1 MRRLLLAT
9 AAGALLTLIGPAL
22 STDKNCAYSRLD
34 ALSALSLGGAPAAA
48 APANAEILEIKETLF
63 LTQVNDIYI
72 NPDDYWDKLIKFEGI
87 LQSAADDGDDGLRHY
102 FVIRYGP
109 GCCGFD
115 GLVGFEVVGSTNY
128 PKDDTWVEA
137 VGALE
142 KAVHEGEEYLR
153 IRLSSLNAL
162 NRRGAEIVT
171 R

>member
-1 MRRLLLAT
+1 MRKLLIAT
-9 AAGALLTLIGPAL
+9 AAGALLALIGPTPTPEQNFIRRPAAF
-22 STDKNCAYSRLD
+22 C
-34 ALSALSLGGAPAAA
+34 LGGAPAAA
-48 APANAEILEIKETLF
+48 AEILEIKETLF

-87 LQSAADDGDDGLRHY
+87 LQSVADESDDGLRHY

-115 GLVGFEVVGSTNY
+115 GLVGFEVIGSANY
-128 PKDDTWVEA
+128 PADNTWVEA
-137 VGALE
+137 IGALE
-142 KAVHEGEEYLR
+142 TAVHEGEEYLR

-162 NRRGAEIVT
+162 NRRGAEVVT